1 MSDDPL
7 VEVRGLTREVSVPG
21 GGRTRVVDD
30 VSFSIRRGETFGLAG
45 MSGSGKSLIGR
56 MILNLIPA
64 TAGEVRFEGEP
75 ITGLTA
81 RGLRRVRPRMQ
92 MVFQNPLASMNPR
105 KTAGSSLELPLIN
118 FGYGNAR
125 ARRARVAEL
134 LDMVGLSPRHAQYY
148 PHEFSGGQCQRLGI
162 ARALA
167 SEPRFVFLDE
177 PVSALDVSI
186 QAQMLILLQD
196 LQDRLGLTYLFVA
209 NNLNVLYFVS
219 DRIAVL
225 DAGRIVELADTERL
239 FRSPGT
245 ELSRQ
250 LLSAIVLFEGR
261 HRSRS
266 TPAGNGA
273 RYARD
278 NRRTGA
284 TDDSPCRQRD
294 DNRKQGEK
302 RT

>member
-1 MSDDPL
+1 MTDTPL
-7 VEVRGLTREVSVPG
+7 VEVRGLAKEVVVPG
-21 GGRTRVVDD
+21 RGRTRAVDD
-30 VSFSIRRGETFGLAG
+30 VNFAIQRGETFGLAG

-56 MILNLIPA
+56 MIMGLTSPSS
-64 TAGEVRFEGEP
+64 GEVRFEGET
-75 ITGLTA
+75 ITGVSA
-81 RGLRRVRPRMQ
+81 RRLQRVRPRMQ

-105 KTAGSSLELPLIN
+105 KTAGSSLELPLLN

-125 ARRARVAEL
+125 SRRDRVAEL
-134 LDMVGLSPRHAQYY
+134 LDLVGLSPRHAQYY

-167 SEPRFVFLDE
+167 SEPRFLFLDE

-186 QAQMLILLQD
+186 QAQMLNLLQD

-225 DAGRIVELADTERL
+225 DAGRLVELAATDEL
-239 FRSPGT
+239 FRSPRT
-245 ELSRQ
+245 TLSRQ

-261 HRSRS
+261 GGRRPEPAAGGPRDTRAIHGASGPCDGFGRRIQPRPELGGKS
-266 TPAGNGA
+266 T
-273 RYARD
+273 
-278 NRRTGA
+278 
-284 TDDSPCRQRD
+284 
-294 DNRKQGEK
+294 
-302 RT
+302 